1 MPAAVGRPAATEEV
15 AEVMG
20 GEVDRRERL
29 VLIVDDEAA
38 TRVLLRQTLQGLPFP
53 CRIYEAANGDE
64 ALKVTHEIRP
74 DLALVDIM
82 LPASSVSGV
91 VLCQQMC
98 RDSRTKVAIISGH
111 ATETIVQ
118 ACLTAGAV
126 GYVRKPFSVEE
137 MRDRVTG
144 WLSE

>member
-1 MPAAVGRPAATEEV
+1 MPAPAGREAATGEV
-15 AEVMG
+15 AEAMG
-20 GEVDRRERL
+20 GEADRRERM

-38 TRVLLRQTLQGLPFP
+38 TRALLRQTLQGLPFP
-53 CRIYEAANGDE
+53 CRIYEAASGDE

-91 VLCQQMC
+91 LLCQQMC
-98 RDSRTKVAIISGH
+98 KDSRTKVAIISGH
-111 ATETIVQ
+111 ATEMIVN
-118 ACLTAGAV
+118 ACLIAGAV
-126 GYVRKPFSVEE
+126 GYVRKPFSIEE

-144 WLSE
+144 WLSA

>member
-1 MPAAVGRPAATEEV
+1 
-15 AEVMG
+15 MG
-20 GEVDRRERL
+20 GEADRRERM

-38 TRVLLRQTLQGLPFP
+38 TRALLRQIMQGLPFP
-53 CRIYEAANGDE
+53 CRIYEAATGDE
-64 ALKVTHEIRP
+64 ALTVTHEIRP

-91 VLCQQMC
+91 MLCQQMC
-98 RDSRTKVAIISGH
+98 KDSRTKVAIISGH
-111 ATETIVQ
+111 ATETIVE

-144 WLSE
+144 WLSG

>member
-1 MPAAVGRPAATEEV
+1 MATREV
-15 AEVMG
+15 AEAMG

-74 DLALVDIM
+74 DLVLLDIM

-91 VLCQQMC
+91 LLCQQMC
-98 RDSRTKVAIISGH
+98 KDSRTKVVIISGH

-118 ACLTAGAV
+118 ACLTAGAA

-137 MRDRVTG
+137 MRGRVTG